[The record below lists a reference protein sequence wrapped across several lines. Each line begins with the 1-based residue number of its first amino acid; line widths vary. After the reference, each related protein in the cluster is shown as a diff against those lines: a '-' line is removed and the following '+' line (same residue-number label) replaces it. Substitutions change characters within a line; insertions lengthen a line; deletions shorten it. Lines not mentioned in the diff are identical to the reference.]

1 MFETCPSPMDPRR
14 TSTIMVQ
21 ATSPGTLSIVS
32 QVTARRRRL
41 TPAKT
46 PYYASIRFRVRL
58 FTSNNISFAF
68 KSLIFQEGRDGVAIA
83 LLQHTLRRRQA

>member
-1 MFETCPSPMDPRR
+1 MFETCLPPMDPGR
-14 TSTIMVQ
+14 TSTIVVQ

-41 TPAKT
+41 PRAKT
-46 PYYASIRFRVRL
+46 PYYASVRFRVRL

-68 KSLIFQEGRDGVAIA
+68 NSLIFQKRGDGVAIA